1 MESTFWKRGNPFKIF
16 LRYLELERNDSL
28 FQKLLYE
35 QCRFKISNYSSYSFL
50 CVGFCRIGK
59 KKCFYFSAQSDYRR
73 LPNAC
78 RGN

>member
-1 MESTFWKRGNPFKIF
+1 MF

-59 KKCFYFSAQSDYRR
+59 KNVFTLARRAIIGDYRT
-73 LPNAC
+73 LVVEIK
-78 RGN
+78 RGKV